1 MPASF
6 LWMVFCAP
14 CLSARCRSYLRDEK
28 VPHASSIGAH
38 VTIFVWIANLL
49 GHWKKHWQVIIYN
62 NKFFLASTQFHWL
75 SNIVNVASSSVHLN
89 GLADRVS
96 LIFAEMEIDKYMVG
110 FFHRSVFF
118 RCCCFCISMVS
129 LWAVRRIFGWGIA
142 FARPMTPSI
151 FFFAPTIQPVESDN
165 AQFVIKPNFCGTLAR
180 QFNRILLI
188 KSNQYQIDG
197 RHKCQ
202 K

>member
-28 VPHASSIGAH
+28 VPHATSIGAH

-96 LIFAEMEIDKYMVG
+96 LIFAEKEIDKYMVG
-110 FFHRSVFF
+110 FFRRSVF
-118 RCCCFCISMVS
+118 SV
-129 LWAVRRIFGWGIA
+129 VVA
-142 FARPMTPSI
+142 FAFQWFHYELSGEYSAEALHLLGRWPQAFS
-151 FFFAPTIQPVESDN
+151 FLRQPYS
-165 AQFVIKPNFCGTLAR
+165 P
-180 QFNRILLI
+180 
-188 KSNQYQIDG
+188 SNQITLNLW
-197 RHKCQ
+197 
-202 K
+202 